1 MKMKK
6 ITLMVCSI
14 LLLAGSVQAQVQ
26 NVKIK
31 GTIKGVDATQISLY
45 TGPSGSAPIEV
56 ATTIIEKGKFEMV
69 VKEDPKAG
77 VRYALYIPMLDN
89 ESRDNDKSREY
100 FFIDSPEITIEAKI
114 KDNGFGEF
122 KVVGSKMLEEFRA
135 AYNQVD
141 KKDYYRLADTMN
153 KYFNDFQAFKS
164 AKDETRT
171 GVSMTEADS
180 IEFKR
185 LNALQNKATGDF
197 FDGEDALAMQVA
209 NMVSSVP
216 NRGLNALVY
225 DYFKGYAGRYTKLII
240 DKYLQFFDVNYLKSD
255 SYLKDLYERHL
266 RFEVKNKGAEVIDFD
281 FVDKKGKTVRFGDYK
296 GKFVYINMWDVRDPE
311 YQKNIDAFEA
321 LAQKFSDNDNIVFIN
336 FNLNEDMNLWNEELK
351 SQSAL
356 KTVQWSVNN
365 NHEFYN
371 TYGIKGTPRVIF
383 IDANGRMSEFEMSI
397 PFETKTEQIIK
408 DYIKK

>member
-1 MKMKK
+1 MKK
-6 ITLMVCSI
+6 VTLLVCSI
-14 LLLAGSVQAQVQ
+14 LLLVGGVQAQVQ

-45 TGPSGSAPIEV
+45 TGPAGSVPEEI

-89 ESRDNDKSREY
+89 ESRNNDKSREY

-114 KDNGFGEF
+114 KGNGFSEF
-122 KVVGSKMLEEFRA
+122 QVIGSKMLEEFKT
-135 AYNQVD
+135 AYNNVD

-153 KYFNDFQAFKS
+153 KYFNDFQAFKA
-164 AKDETRT
+164 AKDESRT
-171 GVSMTEADS
+171 GVPMTEADS
-180 IEFKR
+180 TEFKR
-185 LNALQNKATGDF
+185 LKALQSKATGDF
-197 FDGEDALAMQVA
+197 FDEETALSIQVA
-209 NMVSSVP
+209 NMVNSVP
-216 NRGLNALVY
+216 SRGLNALVY
-225 DYFKGYAGRYTKLII
+225 DYFKGYAGEYTKIII

-255 SYLKDLYERHL
+255 YYLNDLYERHL
-266 RFEVKNKGAEVIDFD
+266 RFEVKNKGAEIVDFD

-321 LAQKFSDNDNIVFIN
+321 LAKKFSDNDKIVFIN
-336 FNLNEDMNLWNEELK
+336 FNLNEDMSLWKEELK
-351 SQSAL
+351 SQSGL

-365 NHEFYN
+365 NREFYN
-371 TYGIKGTPRVIF
+371 TYSIGGTPRVIF
-383 IDANGRMSEFEMSI
+383 IDANGRMLEFEMSI
-397 PFETKTEQIIK
+397 PFEAKTEQIIK
-408 DYIKK
+408 DYINK

>member
-1 MKMKK
+1 MKK
-6 ITLMVCSI
+6 VTLIVCSI
-14 LLLAGSVQAQVQ
+14 LLLVGGVQAQVQ

-45 TGPSGSAPIEV
+45 TGPSGSAPMEV

-89 ESRDNDKSREY
+89 ENRDNDKSREY

-114 KDNGFGEF
+114 KGNGFGEF
-122 KVVGSKMLEEFRA
+122 TVIGSKMLEEFRA

-153 KYFNDFQAFKS
+153 KYFNDFQAFKT

-171 GVSMTEADS
+171 GVPMNEVDS
-180 IEFKR
+180 LEFKR

-197 FDGEDALAMQVA
+197 FDEEDALAMQVA

-255 SYLKDLYERHL
+255 SYLNDLYERHL

-336 FNLNEDMNLWNEELK
+336 FNLNEDMSLWNEELK
-351 SQSAL
+351 SQSTL

-365 NHEFYN
+365 NHAFYN
-371 TYGIKGTPRVIF
+371 TYSIKGTPRVIF
-383 IDANGRMSEFEMSI
+383 IDANGKISEFEMSI
-397 PFETKTEQIIK
+397 PFEAKTEQIIK